1 MDQKLKK
8 TSQINQ
14 TIRPVKTKNED
25 WTLLARV
32 SLHTFFRSRFQTFDT
47 WKKLKKS
54 LKKKLPS
61 RLVNGELGSNLDRN
75 ERAETCVL
83 MEFYKVTTSI

>member
-8 TSQINQ
+8 QVKSIKQSNLW
-14 TIRPVKTKNED
+14 RPKNED

-54 LKKKLPS
+54 LKKNNRVGWWTVS
-61 RLVNGELGSNLDRN
+61 
-75 ERAETCVL
+75 
-83 MEFYKVTTSI
+83 